1 MAVSLKVLTAP
12 MGETDLYIN
21 NLLSALVPSAFH
33 QIYSRDT
40 SRLSG

>member
-1 MAVSLKVLTAP
+1 MTVSLNVLTAP

-33 QIYSRDT
+33 HICSPDT